1 MPVLSFIALT
11 MIGSALIGGIFL
23 GIVSA
28 IAQVD
33 ISLIVTVPSWILFG
47 SLFMIPFWFVVWA
60 LPSAVIFHSV
70 KAINVFGMPPD
81 TRVRLAGLATATV
94 AALIFVSVNFSDR
107 DIGWASLVIGLAAI
121 VIATSVASRTH
132 RSS

>member
-11 MIGSALIGGIFL
+11 MIGSALIGGVIL

-28 IAQVD
+28 IARAD
-33 ISLIVTVPSWILFG
+33 ISLFVVVPIWILFG

-60 LPSAVIFHSV
+60 LPSAVIFHCV
-70 KAINVFGMPPD
+70 KAITVFGMTPD
-81 TRVRLAGLATATV
+81 TRVRLAGRATATV

-121 VIATSVASRTH
+121 VIAPSVASRTH
-132 RSS
+132 RNS